1 MFCKL
6 YDVEGELILINGSG
20 WSAGIIPPHLMV
32 VSNAPIPRLSPCY
45 LCIAPVLVM
54 GESNTFKNRI
64 HPVTS
69 RLCSDYHRNVES
81 RHYKLATRQF
91 KETRSKKT
99 LIIRECKD
107 VGVDRCTDASV

>member
-20 WSAGIIPPHLMV
+20 WSAGIIPPHLML
-32 VSNAPIPRLSPCY
+32 VSNPTPQPLLPLYCPNAVGSASAL
-45 LCIAPVLVM
+45 
-54 GESNTFKNRI
+54 TFKHVFNL
-64 HPVTS
+64 PA
-69 RLCSDYHRNVES
+69 RLPLGYDP
-81 RHYKLATRQF
+81 TTTF

>member
-20 WSAGIIPPHLMV
+20 WSAGIIPPHLML
-32 VSNAPIPRLSPCY
+32 VSNPTPQPLLPLYCPNAVGSASAL
-45 LCIAPVLVM
+45 
-54 GESNTFKNRI
+54 TFKHVFNL
-64 HPVTS
+64 PA
-69 RLCSDYHRNVES
+69 RLPLGYDP
-81 RHYKLATRQF
+81 TTTF
-91 KETRSKKT
+91 KETRIKKT

>member
-20 WSAGIIPPHLMV
+20 WSAGIIPPHLML
-32 VSNAPIPRLSPCY
+32 VSNPTPQPLPATFVLPQSSPDHEK
-45 LCIAPVLVM
+45 M
-54 GESNTFKNRI
+54 R
-64 HPVTS
+64 PVTS
-69 RLCSDYHRNVES
+69 RLRSDHHRNVES